1 MDKEITKTMF
11 YSEKRKDLKEELEL
25 EKALDKEQKKKI
37 KKVASQIN
45 WEQSQ
50 EERRRLQGQ
59 LKQLIVQPYVEILYK
74 YLKREEVFLDF
85 GICLYA
91 NLCQIVGIKYSAP
104 VSMEM
109 RKDMLDKI
117 IDKVKG
123 IEHKPKN
130 FIKIHIEPYL
140 LNTYKRNPSREKVFE
155 IALVLELNIDQ
166 VNDLLQKGCWDT
178 SISFSDP
185 NELIATYCL
194 LEQLDYADY
203 INMKNRFK
211 DEVKIYGLGE
221 KNEQVSYKKTKILKE
236 EFEKEVKKSF
246 QQSEYL
252 VKEEKID
259 QFFEILYKK
268 NYGKDLKGFSN
279 QRIEKFNELFEMV
292 RDELSNIRREENY
305 DFWDYLKEKIYYL
318 GEDKIDELKNEML
331 MYDQWWNA
339 NDDASECL
347 KKILYINNH
356 REIIQVDNEIEEELR
371 RLKKACDRANS
382 SKDILEADKYKPIYR
397 MYVKS
402 EQNEIEDIIDECNNP
417 RQCYD
422 KIEKILNANDHEN
435 QIRRRKWNNFKGKML
450 DVQKKTLEEN
460 ENIGEILN
468 ALVENIFGKE
478 IWDKIPECDE
488 REKYKLMDFQRKFV
502 GEQIYEK
509 FRYQMKMDSLSTNE
523 IEEFTQK
530 WNEFFMPV
538 STEYVLGKLNELFAG
553 INQFQ
558 VNEDKMEPKEIEKK
572 LKDLAPEL
580 DYKFQNSGQLRMK
593 EIYLYNIAQTL
604 DARENYKKYNKKYNE
619 LQKNENDEKEE
630 LQKKIKNLKRHITPP
645 TRKEYLILLFAL
657 ANWSVGT
664 NSECEDS
671 DSILD
676 CEDGDPI
683 SDYFKEK
690 ADEYLK
696 AAGFEGLY
704 DGSFMD
710 ILLTTYLIINSQI
723 EILDTGVCEFTVA
736 DLLKYIIKQ

>member
-11 YSEKRKDLKEELEL
+11 YSEERNELKEEL

-130 FIKIHIEPYL
+130 FIKSHIEPYL

-236 EFEKEVKKSF
+236 EFEEEVKKSF

-252 VKEEKID
+252 EIKEKKID
-259 QFFEILYKK
+259 QFFEILNEK

-292 RDELSNIRREENY
+292 CDELFNIRREENDY
-305 DFWDYLKEKIYYL
+305 FWDYLK
-318 GEDKIDELKNEML
+318 DKISYLEKDAIDKMKNEVQ
-331 MYDQWWNA
+331 MYDRWWN
-339 NDDASECL
+339 NGASEFL
-347 KKILYINNH
+347 KDILCIYNH
-356 REIIQVDNEIEEELR
+356 QEKIQVDRDIEEELR
-371 RLKKACDRANS
+371 KLKKACDRAENL
-382 SKDILEADKYKPIYR
+382 KDILSDIKYEPIYKQ
-397 MYVKS
+397 YVKS
-402 EQNEIEDIIDECNNP
+402 EQKKIKKIIDACNNP
-417 RQCYD
+417 KQCYLQ
-422 KIEKILNANDHEN
+422 IEEILRATNHKK
-435 QIRRRKWNNFKGKML
+435 QIRERRWNNFKEQMFNMQKRTLKKDDQIDDLLIELGKN
-450 DVQKKTLEEN
+450 VFG
-460 ENIGEILN
+460 IGNWDEIR
-468 ALVENIFGKE
+468 K
-478 IWDKIPECDE
+478 CSE
-488 REKYKLMDFQRKFV
+488 REKYNKYSLMDFQRELF
-502 GEQIYEK
+502 GSQINEK
-509 FRYQMKMDSLSTNE
+509 FRYQMKRDSLSINE
-523 IEEFTQK
+523 MKEEFTQK
-530 WNEFFMPV
+530 WNEFFMPLSKADV
-538 STEYVLGKLNELFAG
+538 SVKLNELFGG

-558 VNEDKMEPKEIEKK
+558 INEEQMEPKEIEKK

-580 DYKFQNSGQLRMK
+580 DYKVENSGQLRMK
-593 EIYLYNIAQTL
+593 EISLNNIYLTL
-604 DARENYKKYNKKYNE
+604 KARENYKEYNE
-619 LQKNENDEKEE
+619 LQMRGNDEDRLEYLE
-630 LQKKIKNLKRHITPP
+630 RHITPP

-723 EILDTGVCEFTVA
+723 ERLGTGVCEFTVA
-736 DLLKYIIKQ
+736 DLLKYIIER

>member
-11 YSEKRKDLKEELEL
+11 YSEERNELKEEL

-104 VSMEM
+104 VSVEM

-130 FIKIHIEPYL
+130 FIKSHIEPYL

-236 EFEKEVKKSF
+236 EFEEEVKKSF

-252 VKEEKID
+252 EIKEKKID
-259 QFFEILYKK
+259 QFFEILNEK

-292 RDELSNIRREENY
+292 CDELFNIRREENDY
-305 DFWDYLKEKIYYL
+305 FWDYLK
-318 GEDKIDELKNEML
+318 DKISYLEKDAIDKMKNEVQ
-331 MYDQWWNA
+331 MYDRWWN
-339 NDDASECL
+339 NGASEFL
-347 KKILYINNH
+347 KDILCIYNH
-356 REIIQVDNEIEEELR
+356 QEKIQVDRDIEEELR
-371 RLKKACDRANS
+371 KLKKACDRAEN
-382 SKDILEADKYKPIYR
+382 SKDILSDIKYEPIYKQ
-397 MYVKS
+397 YVKS
-402 EQNEIEDIIDECNNP
+402 EQKKIKKIIDACNNP
-417 RQCYD
+417 KQCYGQ
-422 KIEKILNANDHEN
+422 IEEILRATNHKK
-435 QIRRRKWNNFKGKML
+435 QIRERRWNNFKEQMFNM
-450 DVQKKTLEEN
+450 QKRTLKKDDQIDDLLIELGTN
-460 ENIGEILN
+460 VFGIGNWDEIR
-468 ALVENIFGKE
+468 K
-478 IWDKIPECDE
+478 CSE
-488 REKYKLMDFQRKFV
+488 RENYNKYSLMDFQRELF
-502 GEQIYEK
+502 GSQINEK
-509 FRYQMKMDSLSTNE
+509 FRYQMKRDSLSINE
-523 IEEFTQK
+523 INEMKEEFTQK
-530 WNEFFMPV
+530 WNEFFIPLSKADV
-538 STEYVLGKLNELFAG
+538 SVKLNELFGG

-558 VNEDKMEPKEIEKK
+558 INEEQMEPKEIEKK

-580 DYKFQNSGQLRMK
+580 DYKVENSGQLRMK
-593 EIYLYNIAQTL
+593 EISLNNIYLTL
-604 DARENYKKYNKKYNE
+604 KARENYKEYNE
-619 LQKNENDEKEE
+619 LQMRGNDEDRLEYLE
-630 LQKKIKNLKRHITPP
+630 RHITPP

-723 EILDTGVCEFTVA
+723 ERLGTGVCEFTVV
-736 DLLKYIIKQ
+736 DLLKYIIEQ

>member
-11 YSEKRKDLKEELEL
+11 YSEERNELKEEL

-130 FIKIHIEPYL
+130 FIKSHIEPYL

-236 EFEKEVKKSF
+236 EFEEEVKKSF

-252 VKEEKID
+252 EIKEKKID
-259 QFFEILYKK
+259 QFFEILNEK

-292 RDELSNIRREENY
+292 CDELFNIRREENDY
-305 DFWDYLKEKIYYL
+305 FWDYLK
-318 GEDKIDELKNEML
+318 DKISYLEKDAIDKMKNEVQ
-331 MYDQWWNA
+331 MYDRWWN
-339 NDDASECL
+339 NGASEFL
-347 KKILYINNH
+347 KDILCIYNH
-356 REIIQVDNEIEEELR
+356 QEKIQVDRDIEEELR
-371 RLKKACDRANS
+371 KLKKACDRAEN
-382 SKDILEADKYKPIYR
+382 SKDILSDIKYEPIYKQ
-397 MYVKS
+397 YVKS
-402 EQNEIEDIIDECNNP
+402 EQKKIKKIIDACNNP
-417 RQCYD
+417 KQCYLQ
-422 KIEKILNANDHEN
+422 IEEILRATNHKK
-435 QIRRRKWNNFKGKML
+435 QIRERRWNNFKEQMFNMQKRTLKKDDQIDDLLIELGKN
-450 DVQKKTLEEN
+450 VFG
-460 ENIGEILN
+460 IGNWDEIR
-468 ALVENIFGKE
+468 K
-478 IWDKIPECDE
+478 CSE
-488 REKYKLMDFQRKFV
+488 REKYNKYSLMDFQRELF
-502 GEQIYEK
+502 GSQINEK
-509 FRYQMKMDSLSTNE
+509 FRYQMKRDSLSINE
-523 IEEFTQK
+523 INEMKEEFTQK
-530 WNEFFMPV
+530 WNEFFMPLSKADV
-538 STEYVLGKLNELFAG
+538 SVKLNELFGG

-558 VNEDKMEPKEIEKK
+558 INEEQMEPKEIEKK

-580 DYKFQNSGQLRMK
+580 DYKVENSGQLRMK
-593 EIYLYNIAQTL
+593 EISLNNIYLTL
-604 DARENYKKYNKKYNE
+604 KARENYKEYNE
-619 LQKNENDEKEE
+619 LQMRGNDEDRLEYLE
-630 LQKKIKNLKRHITPP
+630 RHITPP

-723 EILDTGVCEFTVA
+723 ERLGTGVCEFTVV
-736 DLLKYIIKQ
+736 DLLKYIIEQ